1 MHFLDN
7 TVGSTYYL
15 MRLDKHA
22 VMFVIYSEK
31 HLHRD
36 PATVDFLTNIVT
48 CLRGSTVIEELIK
61 VDY

>member
-1 MHFLDN
+1 
-7 TVGSTYYL
+7 